1 MMPPVRRSLLPLVV
15 LLVACSSSS
24 TPATAPAT
32 DAAVDTPPPQV
43 GDVESFAEIEST
55 SEGIAFGTRDGAPV
69 LYVGAGD
76 AILRVRPDGTFEKWV
91 DVPGVLGI
99 AVRAD
104 GDVIACGKGEG
115 DVGKSDMPGVL
126 WRIGASGSK
135 SVLVGPSPSASFKLT
150 NFVAIA
156 PDDSLVFSDSAGNKL
171 YRANA
176 DGTGVALITD
186 AIVYPNGLAF
196 SRDGKTL
203 YVASWSGKKVWSLAR
218 KADGGY
224 DAPVVAI
231 DGVEN
236 VDGLTVGAS
245 GDLYLVCSGLGVLRA
260 RDGKTSVVAPG
271 SKFKLPANGAFGV
284 GAFGDWLYVSNL
296 IGFDVKRVWVGEGG
310 APLPTR

>member
-1 MMPPVRRSLLPLVV
+1 MRRSLLPLVV
-15 LLVACSSSS
+15 LLIACSSSS
-24 TPATAPAT
+24 DPAAPSEAGV
-32 DAAVDTPPPQV
+32 DAAVDAPPPQV
-43 GDVESFAEIEST
+43 GDVESFAEIEAT

-76 AILRVRPDGTFEKWV
+76 KILRVRPDGTFEKWV

-99 AVRAD
+99 AARAD
-104 GDVIACGKGEG
+104 GEMIACGKGEG

-126 WRIGASGSK
+126 WRIDKAGNK
-135 SVLVGPSPSASFKLT
+135 SVLVGPSATTSFKLT

-176 DGTGVALITD
+176 DGTGVALVTD

-224 DAPVVAI
+224 EAPAVAI

-236 VDGLTVGAS
+236 VDGLAVGAS

-260 RDGKTSVVAPG
+260 REGKTTVVAPG

-296 IGFDVKRVWVGEGG
+296 IGFEVKRVWVGEAG
-310 APLPTR
+310 APLPAR